1 MCYPGVYTRVT
12 VRGQTCSLSDA
23 QYQLCHRFANL
34 VQKMG
39 WRFFGSNF
47 GLSFIDKTMSMEL
60 SAKKATHLDWT
71 RLAHLDWTRF
81 CVHFCPNFKQKCL

>member
-1 MCYPGVYTRVT
+1 
-12 VRGQTCSLSDA
+12 
-23 QYQLCHRFANL
+23 
-34 VQKMG
+34 
-39 WRFFGSNF
+39 
-47 GLSFIDKTMSMEL
+47 MSMEL